1 MHDAGYFRE
10 RAELY
15 FELSRRM
22 SVPTDAQYFHGA
34 AERYLARAVELE
46 ARPGQP
52 RATQPR
58 PAWEAHRDAS
68 PFGRT

>member
-1 MHDAGYFRE
+1 MHDAAYFRK

-34 AERYLARAVELE
+34 AERYLAKAVELE
-46 ARPGQP
+46 TRPARSAQ
-52 RATQPR
+52 QR
-58 PAWEAHRDAS
+58 PAWESHRDAS